1 MMNVD
6 LKQGLKEYAELKG
19 YKVPGTNRKDLLS
32 FFKKETNINSKTT
45 YTEVSIWGFEKG
57 VYCMEVTMTIS
68 EGGEEKKTR
77 SVSER
82 RVNINEDELKQ
93 CLLII

>member
-1 MMNVD
+1 
-6 LKQGLKEYAELKG
+6 
-19 YKVPGTNRKDLLS
+19 
-32 FFKKETNINSKTT
+32 
-45 YTEVSIWGFEKG
+45 
-57 VYCMEVTMTIS
+57 MTIS
-68 EGGEEKKTR
+68 EGGEEKKAR